1 MRKVDVYYGDVFA
14 GQLVELARGSYE
26 FTYDDAFFS
35 DPNTPPV
42 SVNLPKKQKVYHSD
56 HIFPVF
62 TNMLPEGANRRALCR
77 FRKVDEK
84 DFFGMLE
91 MICGMDAI
99 GKFVLRKAK
108 E

>member
-1 MRKVDVYYGDVFA
+1 MRKVDVYYGEVFA
-14 GQLVELARGSYE
+14 GQLVELAKGSYE
-26 FTYDDAFFS
+26 FTYDDAFLADS
-35 DPNTPPV
+35 NLPSI
-42 SVNLPKKQKVYHSD
+42 SVNLPKSQQVYHSD

-77 FRKVDEK
+77 MNKVDEN

-99 GKFVLRKAK
+99 GLVVLK
-108 E
+108 EPKV

>member
-1 MRKVDVYYGDVFA
+1 MRKVAVYYGDIYA
-14 GQLVELARGSYE
+14 GRLTELARGNYE
-26 FTYDDAFFS
+26 FAYDEDYLADKS
-35 DPNTPPV
+35 LPPV
-42 SVNLPKKQKVYHSD
+42 SVNLPKTQRVYHAER
-56 HIFPVF
+56 IFPVF

-77 FRKVDEK
+77 ARKVDEQ

-99 GKFVLRKAK
+99 GKFVLKKA

>member
-1 MRKVDVYYGDVFA
+1 MRKVAVYYGDIYA
-14 GQLVELARGSYE
+14 GLLTELAKGNYE
-26 FTYDDAFFS
+26 FAYDEDYLADKS
-35 DPNTPPV
+35 LPPV
-42 SVNLPKKQKVYHSD
+42 SVKLPKTQRVYHAER
-56 HIFPVF
+56 IFPVF

-77 FRKVDEK
+77 ARKVDEQ

-99 GKFVLRKAK
+99 GKFVLKKA

>member
-1 MRKVDVYYGDVFA
+1 MNVYCGDIFA

-26 FTYDDAFFS
+26 FTYDDAYLN
-35 DPNTPPV
+35 DRRNPPI
-42 SVNLPKKQKVYHSD
+42 SVNLPKSQKTYHSD
-56 HIFPVF
+56 RIFPVF

-77 FRKVDEK
+77 VKKVDEK

-99 GKFVLRKAK
+99 GLVVLRKA
-108 E
+108 ES

>member
-14 GQLVELARGSYE
+14 GQLVELAKGSYE
-26 FTYDDAFFS
+26 FTYDDAYLANS
-35 DPNTPPV
+35 NLPSI
-42 SVNLPKKQKVYHSD
+42 SVNLPKSQKAYHSD

-77 FRKVDEK
+77 MNKVDEN

-99 GKFVLRKAK
+99 GLVVLK
-108 E
+108 EPKV

>member
-14 GQLVELARGSYE
+14 GQLVELAKGSYV
-26 FTYDDAFFS
+26 FTYDDAYLADS
-35 DPNTPPV
+35 NLPSI
-42 SVNLPKKQKVYHSD
+42 SVNLPKNQKAYHSD

-77 FRKVDEK
+77 MNKVDEN

-99 GKFVLRKAK
+99 GLVVLK
-108 E
+108 EPKV

>member
-1 MRKVDVYYGDVFA
+1 MRKVNVYYGETYA
-14 GQLVELARGSYE
+14 GQLVELSKGSYE
-26 FTYDDAFFS
+26 FTYDDSFLS
-35 DPNTPPV
+35 DSSTPPV
-42 SVNLPKKQKVYHSD
+42 SVNMPKSKKVYHAD
-56 HIFPVF
+56 KIFPVF

-77 FRKVDEK
+77 LMKVDET

-99 GKFVLRKAK
+99 GKFVLRKV

>member
-1 MRKVDVYYGDVFA
+1 MRKVAVYYGDIYA
-14 GQLVELARGSYE
+14 GQLTELARSNYV
-26 FTYDDAFFS
+26 FAYDEDYLADKS
-35 DPNTPPV
+35 LPPV
-42 SVNLPKKQKVYHSD
+42 SVNLPKTQQVYHAER
-56 HIFPVF
+56 IFPVF

-77 FRKVDEK
+77 ARKVDEQ

-99 GKFVLRKAK
+99 GKFVLKKA

>member
-14 GQLVELARGSYE
+14 GQLVELAKGSYV
-26 FTYDDAFFS
+26 FTYDDTYLADS
-35 DPNTPPV
+35 NLPSI
-42 SVNLPKKQKVYHSD
+42 SVNLPKSQKAYHSD

-77 FRKVDEK
+77 MNKVDEN

-99 GKFVLRKAK
+99 GLVVLK
-108 E
+108 EPKV

>member
-1 MRKVDVYYGDVFA
+1 
-14 GQLVELARGSYE
+14 LVELSRGNYE
-26 FTYDDAFFS
+26 FTYDDAFRADGS
-35 DPNTPPV
+35 TPPV
-42 SVNLPKKQKVYHSD
+42 SVNLPKSQKVYHSER
-56 HIFPVF
+56 IFPVF

-77 FRKVDEK
+77 ARKVDEN

-99 GKFVLRKAK
+99 GKFVLRRPK

>member
-1 MRKVDVYYGDVFA
+1 MRQVYVYYGDVYA
-14 GQLVELARGSYE
+14 GQLVELAKGNYE
-26 FTYDDAFFS
+26 FTYDDAFLADGS
-35 DPNTPPV
+35 TPAV
-42 SVNLPKKQKVYHSD
+42 SVNLPKSQKVYHSD

-77 FRKVDEK
+77 LKKVDEE

-99 GKFVLRKAK
+99 GKFVLKRTK